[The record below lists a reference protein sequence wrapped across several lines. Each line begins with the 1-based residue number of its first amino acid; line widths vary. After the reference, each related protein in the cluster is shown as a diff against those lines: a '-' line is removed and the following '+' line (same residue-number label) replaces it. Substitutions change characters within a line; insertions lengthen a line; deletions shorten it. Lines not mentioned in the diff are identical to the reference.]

1 MKKISDILDYILT
14 FGFSKKIKDWEE
26 YYIPKYFEEME
37 KKGIHYCATGDPC
50 NISRELKLEIYKY
63 YDAPW
68 YMY

>member
-1 MKKISDILDYILT
+1 MKKFSDALEYILT
-14 FGFSKKIKDWEE
+14 FGFSKKIKDWEA

-37 KKGIHYCATGDPC
+37 EKGIHYCTTGDPC